1 MISYPPELLLLN
13 RSMVKSLVKYLL
25 DTNLI
30 IDFLKAKPETINK
43 LSPLFAEGMAI
54 SIITAAEYL
63 QGIFQVED
71 NQHALKL
78 FLEFL
83 NQAKIEVLNIDWE
96 IAEVYAKLQA
106 KAEQIGRRLPSFDLL
121 IASTALVYN
130 LTLIS
135 DDKIFTKI
143 KNLKL
148 T

>member
-1 MISYPPELLLLN
+1 M
-13 RSMVKSLVKYLL
+13 KYLL

-30 IDFLKAKPETINK
+30 IDFLKAKPETIDQ

-54 SIITAAEYL
+54 STITAAEYL
-63 QGIFQVED
+63 QGIFKTTD
-71 NQHALKL
+71 DKNALKL

-83 NQAKIEVLNIDWE
+83 NQAKIEILNIDWE

-106 KAEQIGRRLPSFDLL
+106 KAEQIGYRLPAFDLL
-121 IASTALVYN
+121 IASTALVHN

-135 DDKIFTKI
+135 NDKVFTKI
-143 KNLKL
+143 KDLKL

>member
-1 MISYPPELLLLN
+1 M
-13 RSMVKSLVKYLL
+13 KYLL

-30 IDFLKAKPETINK
+30 IDFLKAKPETIDK

-54 SIITAAEYL
+54 SAITAAEYL
-63 QGIFQVED
+63 QGIFQVAD

-106 KAEQIGRRLPSFDLL
+106 KAEQIGHRLPSFDLL

-135 DDKIFTKI
+135 DDKVFKRIQ
-143 KNLKL
+143 NLKL
-148 T
+148 I